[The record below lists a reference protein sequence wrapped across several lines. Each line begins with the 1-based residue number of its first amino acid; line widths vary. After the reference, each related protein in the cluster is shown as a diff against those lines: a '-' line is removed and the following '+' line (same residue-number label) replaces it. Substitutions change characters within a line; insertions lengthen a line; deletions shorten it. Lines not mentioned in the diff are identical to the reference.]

1 MSTNTSNKSNK
12 RRRPNV
18 ERRRS
23 TSSTARCTPTSQASA
38 ADTPSS
44 NASKKKKPRNFSN
57 VEDQMLCRAFVNTSS
72 NPIVGANQKGK
83 VFWATVKSKFDHLFF
98 CSEEDDKDSPRE
110 ERREEALQT
119 RFLKK
124 IQPEMNHYNPFY
136 KRIAECTPTGTPN
149 EDWPRLAAIEFLNAQ
164 GKEFKFLHCVEILHQ
179 MPKFNPVKD
188 DDDEIDLTQ
197 EPSDDDDVGGKPRAR
212 PSINKIGK
220 PMGSGIDS
228 AMGQEQAKRMVEE
241 EASVASLE
249 SAKVRALR
257 KMSEAHNRVA
267 SSIEA
272 SNKLEALKSEY
283 MILKDMG
290 DMVGC
295 AGVLTELRAMKNPP
309 ASSPTATAETSP
321 TNASSVA
328 APSS

>member
-1 MSTNTSNKSNK
+1 MITNFCSLLKNSLQLPSNVNK
-12 RRRPNV
+12 HIQQKQQEEETQCR
-18 ERRRS
+18 
-23 TSSTARCTPTSQASA
+23 
-38 ADTPSS
+38 
-44 NASKKKKPRNFSN
+44 KKTLHFFSN

-72 NPIVGANQKGK
+72 YPIDGTEQKGK
-83 VFWATVKSKFDHLFF
+83 AFWATVKSKFDHLFF
-98 CSEEDDKDSPRE
+98 CSEEAFEDSPRE
-110 ERREEALQT
+110 ERSEEALQT

-136 KRIAECTPTGTPN
+136 KRIAECPPSGTPN

-164 GKEFKFLHCVEILHQ
+164 NKKFKFLHCVEILHQ
-179 MPKFNPVKD
+179 IPKFNPMKDDDDD

-197 EPSDDDDVGGKPRAR
+197 EPSDDDGDGKPRAR

-220 PMGSGIDS
+220 QMGSGIDRS
-228 AMGQEQAKRMVEE
+228 IVRKQAKRMVEE
-241 EASVASLE
+241 KASVASLE
-249 SAKVRALR
+249 SAEVRALR

-267 SSIEA
+267 LSIEA

-295 AGVLTELRAMKNPP
+295 AGVLTELRAMRNPP
-309 ASSPTATAETSP
+309 AASPTSTAGTSP
-321 TNASSVA
+321 TNASSAA
-328 APSS
+328 APNNSAN